1 MPFWADHAL
10 FVALALLFPLRA
22 AWFGYRRLV
31 QAPEP
36 EVPRVRMS
44 LYRQAI
50 VLQWSLTAVTL
61 LVWAWRGRAWA
72 ALGVVPRAT
81 PAALALAA
89 LAVAAIVLVAF
100 QRRRTLSSATALAH
114 VRDQLG
120 HVERMLPRRP
130 AELRRFYAL
139 AVTAGACE
147 ELLYR
152 GYLFWYLEQWIGL
165 VPAVV
170 VATAIFGFGHLYQG
184 RRGVLTTAL
193 VGLVLGVIYLVSGS
207 LYLGML
213 LHALAD
219 AHSGQLAYVAFGA
232 DASAVEAGASAA
244 PLGPPPEPS

>member
-31 QAPEP
+31 RAPEP

-50 VLQWSLTAVTL
+50 VLQWSLSAVTL
-61 LVWAWRGRAWA
+61 VVWAWRGRSWA
-72 ALGVVPRAT
+72 ALGLMPRAT
-81 PAALALAA
+81 PAALALAV
-89 LAVAAIVLVAF
+89 LAVAGIVLVAF
-100 QRRRTLSSATALAH
+100 QRRRTLSSTAALGH

-139 AVTAGACE
+139 AVTAGVCE

-165 VPAVV
+165 APAVA

-193 VGLVLGVIYLVSGS
+193 VGLVLGVLYLVSGS

-219 AHSGQLAYVAFGA
+219 AHSGHLAYVAFGA
-232 DASAVEAGASAA
+232 ASASEAGASAA
-244 PLGPPPEPS
+244 ALGPTPEPS